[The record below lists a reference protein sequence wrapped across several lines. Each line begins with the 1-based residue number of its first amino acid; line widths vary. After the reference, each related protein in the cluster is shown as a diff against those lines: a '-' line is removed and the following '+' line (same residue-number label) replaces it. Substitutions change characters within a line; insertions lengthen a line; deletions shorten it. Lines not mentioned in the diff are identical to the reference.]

1 MKLLVGYNGGEVGR
15 MALSLARDYA
25 VSHNAFVY
33 IVTSSEGGSSEKQ
46 SDIIEAEE
54 GLKFAASFMEQAGVK
69 CETRQSVRG
78 LSAGEDLVQFATE
91 NRVDHIFLGIRKKS
105 KAQKAVMGSTS
116 RHVILKAP
124 CPVTTVKFDLKNLTN
139 RQLLKNRLLLVV
151 DDEPDIVETIEELLD
166 ECTIFPANS
175 YETAKELLSGQHFDL
190 AVLDIM
196 GVRGYDILEL
206 AYNRNI
212 PSLMLTAHALSPENL
227 RESIEKGADSYIP
240 KDELANISDHVAD
253 VLRNRLEGGEG
264 HGAWYGKL
272 KPFFDKTFGK
282 GWRENDRNFWNSFD
296 DKYGV

>member
-15 MALSLARDYA
+15 MALSLAREYA

-33 IVTSSEGGSSEKQ
+33 VVTSSEGGSSEKQ

-54 GLKFAASFMEQAGVK
+54 GLKFAAFFMEQAGVK

-78 LSAGEDLVQFATE
+78 LSAGEDLVQFAME

-116 RHVILKAP
+116 RHVILKSP
-124 CPVTTVKFDLKNLTN
+124 CPVTTVKFDLNNLSN
-139 RQLLKNRLLLVV
+139 RQLLQHRMVLVV

-166 ECTIFPANS
+166 ACTIFPANS
-175 YETAKELLSGQHFDL
+175 YETAKKLLSGHHFDL

-206 AYNRNI
+206 AHNRDI
-212 PSLMLTAHALSPENL
+212 PALMLTAHALSPENL
-227 RESIEKGADSYIP
+227 KESIEKGADSYIP

-253 VLRNRLEGGEG
+253 VLRNRLGGG
-264 HGAWYGKL
+264 DGYGPWYGKL

-282 GWRENDRNFWNSFD
+282 GWKEKDRNFWDSFD
-296 DKYGV
+296 DKYGM